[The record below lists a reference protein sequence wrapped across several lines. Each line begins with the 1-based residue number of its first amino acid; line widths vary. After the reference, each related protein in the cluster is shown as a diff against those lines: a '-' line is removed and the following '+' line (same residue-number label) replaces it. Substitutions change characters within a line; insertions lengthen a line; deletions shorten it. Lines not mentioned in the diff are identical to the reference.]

1 MYYIM
6 FEDFDS
12 GDVVW
17 SGTIEYAPIIGDY
30 VDIARM
36 RYRVVYRVF
45 KPEEM
50 SLTVYISTRG

>member
-1 MYYIM
+1 M